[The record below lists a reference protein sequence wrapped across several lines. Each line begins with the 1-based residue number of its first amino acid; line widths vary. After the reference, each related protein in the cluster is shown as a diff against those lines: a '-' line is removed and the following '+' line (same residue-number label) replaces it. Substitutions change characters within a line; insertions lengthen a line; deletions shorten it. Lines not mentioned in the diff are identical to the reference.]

1 MKNGQQLALFA
12 LFLAFLVALHQY
24 IFYQVWFELKDV
36 HHEGII
42 LFLIGLAIGLLVA
55 KKR

>member
-1 MKNGQQLALFA
+1 MKNGQQLALFV

-24 IFYQVWFELKDV
+24 IFYQVWFEIADV

-42 LFLIGLAIGLLVA
+42 LFLIGLAIGLVA